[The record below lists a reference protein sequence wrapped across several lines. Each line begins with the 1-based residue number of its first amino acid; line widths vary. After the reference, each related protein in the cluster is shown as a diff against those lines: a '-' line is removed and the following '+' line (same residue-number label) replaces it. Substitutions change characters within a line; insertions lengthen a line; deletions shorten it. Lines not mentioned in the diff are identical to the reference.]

1 MVSERLHSGN
11 FIYIWYIARSWINK
25 YELYKN
31 LKKKKRLEKELGIEV
46 VEVI

>member
-11 FIYIWYIARSWINK
+11 FIYIWYIARSWIDK

-31 LKKKKRLEKELGIEV
+31 FLKKDWEKELGIEI